1 MQNLGL
7 DKNSEVS
14 NMWVLKLL
22 EKNRGA
28 KIVDKELKGVG
39 LDICHKQA
47 NEAIECD

>member
-7 DKNSEVS
+7 DKNCEVS

-28 KIVDKELKGVG
+28 KIVDKELKGV
-39 LDICHKQA
+39 
-47 NEAIECD
+47 